1 MEQGQD
7 TPWTQSTEHTNI
19 QKEGNG
25 RQIQRLGH
33 PSSIRLMDHYL
44 KIMNQ
49 VDMHK
54 QTVSWRPWLSLK
66 NPTQGYLRIPA
77 LKQWKLFNKQ
87 GWIN

>member
-25 RQIQRLGH
+25 RQIQRLEH

-54 QTVSWRPWLSLK
+54 QTVSWRQWLSLK
-66 NPTQGYLRIPA
+66 NPTQGYLRIRA
-77 LKQWKLFNKQ
+77 LKQWKLPNKQ
-87 GWIN
+87 GWIS

>member
-44 KIMNQ
+44 KITNQ

-66 NPTQGYLRIPA
+66 NPTQGYLRIHA
-77 LKQWKLFNKQ
+77 LKQWKLFSKQ

>member
-1 MEQGQD
+1 MEQEQG

-19 QKEGNG
+19 QKKGNG

-54 QTVSWRPWLSLK
+54 QTVS
-66 NPTQGYLRIPA
+66 
-77 LKQWKLFNKQ
+77 
-87 GWIN
+87 

>member
-19 QKEGNG
+19 QKKGNG
-25 RQIQRLGH
+25 RQTQKLGR
-33 PSSIRLMDHYL
+33 PNSTRSMGHYL

-54 QTVSWRPWLSLK
+54 QIVSWRPWLSLR
-66 NPTQGYLRIPA
+66 NLTQGYLRIHA
-77 LKQWKLFNKQ
+77 LKR
-87 GWIN
+87 

>member
-33 PSSIRLMDHYL
+33 PSSIQLMDHCL

-66 NPTQGYLRIPA
+66 NPTQGYLRNHA

>member
-1 MEQGQD
+1 MEQEQD

-66 NPTQGYLRIPA
+66 NPTQGYLIIHA
-77 LKQWKLFNKQ
+77 LKQWKLSNRQ
-87 GWIN
+87 EWIN

>member
-1 MEQGQD
+1 MEQEQD
-7 TPWTQSTEHTNI
+7 TQWTQSTEHTNI
-19 QKEGNG
+19 QKKGNG

-66 NPTQGYLRIPA
+66 NPTQGYLRTHV
-77 LKQWKLFNKQ
+77 LKQWKLSNKQ

>member
-1 MEQGQD
+1 MEQEQD

-44 KIMNQ
+44 KIMSQ

-66 NPTQGYLRIPA
+66 NPTQGYLRIHA
-77 LKQWKLFNKQ
+77 LKPWKLSNKQ

>member
-1 MEQGQD
+1 MEQEQD

-19 QKEGNG
+19 QKKGDG
-25 RQIQRLGH
+25 RQTLRLGL

-44 KIMNQ
+44 KTMNQ

-54 QTVSWRPWLSLK
+54 RTVSWRPWLSLK
-66 NPTQGYLRIPA
+66 NPTRGYLRIHA
-77 LKQWKLFNKQ
+77 LKQWKLSNKQ

>member
-1 MEQGQD
+1 MEQEQD

-33 PSSIRLMDHYL
+33 PSSTRLMDHCL

-54 QTVSWRPWLSLK
+54 QTVS
-66 NPTQGYLRIPA
+66 
-77 LKQWKLFNKQ
+77 
-87 GWIN
+87 